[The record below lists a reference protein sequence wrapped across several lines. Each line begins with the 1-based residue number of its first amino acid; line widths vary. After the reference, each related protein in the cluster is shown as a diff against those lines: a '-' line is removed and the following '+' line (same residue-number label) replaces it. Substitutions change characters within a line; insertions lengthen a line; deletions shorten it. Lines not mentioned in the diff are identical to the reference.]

1 MYMYV
6 LGWPK
11 SLFRFFCKM
20 LWKNLNELFG
30 QPNIIVCIS
39 PCIMCFPGPQKCH
52 QSLLQISEPLPCLLG
67 PPACPTHR
75 LDCSAELGSDSWSA
89 VVHREACVPS
99 SGREAGQPWEPRPS
113 HLCCKLTSAFHH
125 IFLPHQMVSFLIWS
139 FCLPDF
145 YKEIFLFIYFV
156 ILKSGICSRIKA
168 WFLLLIISLEKWVG
182 AVATSKGDQWV
193 LFLVLKYLSI

>member
-1 MYMYV
+1 MEK
-6 LGWPK
+6 LEWA
-11 SLFRFFCKM
+11 
-20 LWKNLNELFG
+20 FG

-52 QSLLQISEPLPCLLG
+52 QSLLQISELLPCLLG

-99 SGREAGQPWEPRPS
+99 SGREAGEPWEPRPS

-182 AVATSKGDQWV
+182 AVATYKGDQWV